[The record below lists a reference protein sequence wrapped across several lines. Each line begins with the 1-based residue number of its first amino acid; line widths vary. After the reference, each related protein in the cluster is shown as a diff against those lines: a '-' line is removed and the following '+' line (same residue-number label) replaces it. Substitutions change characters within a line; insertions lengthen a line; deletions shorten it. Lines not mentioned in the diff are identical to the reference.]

1 MKAKQN
7 IKQISIW
14 YNKHGVDECI
24 AEGNGA
30 FTRSKLNEL
39 SKKVSWLGGWTKEM
53 FDELYVE
60 ESGTGWVM
68 HGYDG
73 IGVFVVDAE
82 CDVGACKRKY
92 DKKMLM

>member
-1 MKAKQN
+1 MKKKQD

-14 YNKHGVDECI
+14 YNRYGVDECI

-39 SKKVSWLGGWTKEM
+39 GERVSWLGGWTKEM
-53 FDELYVE
+53 FDELFVE
-60 ESGTGWVM
+60 EQGAGWVM

-73 IGVFVVDAE
+73 VGVFVVDAE

-92 DKKMLM
+92 DKRVMA